1 MRRVIMSKWFYFNI
15 ILLILSVWQVVNH
28 FSFPALSIPILFGLI
43 GFLLFLFNWTR
54 NAVFSTIRNT
64 PDRKMK
70 IKFVNI
76 SKRVM
81 PFHRWTGT
89 LALVFIVLHAI
100 SILHLY
106 GFSFHNSKM
115 VAGLLALLNLILMVI
130 TGWWRLIKPTGK
142 LRRTHL
148 RLGIALFFLIA
159 IHLLL

>member
-1 MRRVIMSKWFYFNI
+1 MSKWFYFNI
-15 ILLILSVWQVVNH
+15 ILLLLSIWQVVNH
-28 FSFPALSIPILFGLI
+28 FSFPILSIPILFGFI

-64 PDRKMK
+64 PDRKTK

-76 SKRVM
+76 SKKVM

-89 LALVFIVLHAI
+89 LALVFILLHAI
-100 SILHLY
+100 SIFYWY
-106 GFSFHNSKM
+106 GFSFQNSKM
-115 VAGLLALLNLILMVI
+115 VVGLLALLNLILMVI

-148 RLGIALFFLIA
+148 RLGIALFFLIGL
-159 IHLLL
+159 HLLL